1 MRRNTKVLLVRT
13 VAVAIPTVLGLL
25 AIGVLLFR
33 QDRLTIEDGGDG
45 ALPSLR
51 IQEPRIYL
59 EEPGH
64 ELTGHRYLYDET
76 LGWRNIPNWSATTYD
91 RTLTINS
98 RGLRDRERDLA
109 KPEGMF
115 RILVLGDSFTWGYG
129 VSDEEIFTGRLEAG
143 LRSNGRDVE
152 VLNAGVSGWGT
163 DQELLY
169 LESEGLRYSPDL
181 VVLAFFLYNDPDNIR
196 HSVQYGLQKPL
207 FADTNLTLV
216 NVPVPKPGVAAEARQ
231 FDGNPLD
238 LATALIARM
247 AKRCREH
254 NARFLVMKFGAYV
267 FYEDQPGDLVDRKFR
282 ELIEPL
288 QGVEYFD
295 LDAAFRR
302 LGIPVAKLKAGHS
315 SHWDAEGHQ
324 LVADA
329 LAGRLAES
337 GMLSGAT
344 TTTAPAPRTSGE

>member
-1 MRRNTKVLLVRT
+1 MRRESKVLLVRALA
-13 VAVAIPTVLGLL
+13 VAVPTILGLL
-25 AIGVLLFR
+25 AIGILLFR

-98 RGLRDRERDLA
+98 RGLRDREYPLA
-109 KPEGMF
+109 KPEGVF

-129 VSDEEIFTGRLEAG
+129 VSDEEVFTERLEKALATAG
-143 LRSNGRDVE
+143 RSVE

-169 LESEGLRYSPDL
+169 LEREGLQSSPDL

-216 NVPVPKPGVAAEARQ
+216 NVPVPKPGVAAGARQ
-231 FDGNPLD
+231 FDGNPLN
-238 LATALIARM
+238 LAAAMIARM
-247 AKRCREH
+247 AIRCREH
-254 NARFLVMKFGAYV
+254 NARFMVMKFGAYM

-288 QGVEYFD
+288 PGVEYFD
-295 LDAAFRR
+295 LDAEFRK
-302 LGIPVAKLKAGHS
+302 LGVSVGKLKAGHS

-324 LVADA
+324 AVADA
-329 LAGRLAES
+329 LGRRL
-337 GMLSGAT
+337 
-344 TTTAPAPRTSGE
+344 GEGGWLPE